1 VAGIDLVTGLEFK
14 LGNGRLERIRRKVQ
28 LRAAGSAD
36 QVVVVVSDQL
46 VGKMATANL
55 GRIYHAVLSQKLQC
69 SINGCLGHAGGTRA
83 LVNLSGR
90 KMSAFVQGLQ
100 NGQTLGG
107 HTIAARPQGLGMFG
121 NAGQGELLGLNPEK
135 LWKNRILGVSG
146 FAGHTQNANSS

>member
-1 VAGIDLVTGLEFK
+1 VFD
-14 LGNGRLERIRRKVQ
+14 
-28 LRAAGSAD
+28 
-36 QVVVVVSDQL
+36 
-46 VGKMATANL
+46 
-55 GRIYHAVLSQKLQC
+55 
-69 SINGCLGHAGGTRA
+69 NGCLGHAGGTRA

-135 LWKNRILGVSG
+135 LWKNRIWVCPASPDTPKCELLLNFRRGPYCKYY
-146 FAGHTQNANSS
+146 Q